1 MKRTVALLLSL
12 CMLFTLAACGNT
24 VDRESESSVSDTAI
38 TDSGNETEVSKS
50 VPTGETETV
59 GESTNTETDKAEQPT
74 KNPSS
79 SQGGSADS
87 SSGSGNAAK
96 PSDTTKPSDTK
107 TPTTPTEPSTPA
119 ETPSQPTAPKNKNLV
134 VYFSCTGNTKA
145 VAEKI
150 AELCDADLYEITAA
164 QPYTAEDL
172 NYNNSNCRANREMN
186 DENARPAISS
196 QTIDLSG
203 YDTVFIGYPIWWG
216 TMPRIINTFLDTY
229 DLSDK
234 TVMPFCTSG
243 GSGVSRS
250 VSDIKKAE
258 SKADVRDGLRA
269 SGANDRNLEKW
280 LSDNNIK

>member
-1 MKRTVALLLSL
+1 MRWRCTQRRWSLSVQWWTENQTMCWSVISALSG
-12 CMLFTLAACGNT
+12 T
-24 VDRESESSVSDTAI
+24 TA
-38 TDSGNETEVSKS
+38 
-50 VPTGETETV
+50 
-59 GESTNTETDKAEQPT
+59 
-74 KNPSS
+74 
-79 SQGGSADS
+79 
-87 SSGSGNAAK
+87 
-96 PSDTTKPSDTK
+96 
-107 TPTTPTEPSTPA
+107 
-119 ETPSQPTAPKNKNLV
+119 L
-134 VYFSCTGNTKA
+134 
-145 VAEKI
+145 
-150 AELCDADLYEITAA
+150 
-164 QPYTAEDL
+164 YTAEDL

-186 DENARPAISS
+186 DENARPAIGS

-229 DLSDK
+229 DLSGK